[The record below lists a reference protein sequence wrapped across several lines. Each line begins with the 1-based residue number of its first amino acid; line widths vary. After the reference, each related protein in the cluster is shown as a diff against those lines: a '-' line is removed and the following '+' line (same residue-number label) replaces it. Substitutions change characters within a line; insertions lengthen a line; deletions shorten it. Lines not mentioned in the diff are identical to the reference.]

1 MAKVNIVITDTEE
14 DGGVNFR
21 VEFDPPIREDQDY
34 ITHAQDEA
42 GFILEIMQHRA
53 DGLTLKEIAEVM
65 DEDEHG
71 AVVKGTKNV
80 ETLFEGDGE
89 EN

>member
-1 MAKVNIVITDTEE
+1 MAQVNIIITDTEE
-14 DGGVNFR
+14 EGGVNFK
-21 VEFDPPIREDQDY
+21 VEFDPPIREDQEY

-71 AVVKGTKNV
+71 AVVKGTKTT
-80 ETLFEGDGE
+80 ETLYEGDGE